1 MENVK
6 LSERVPVGAFY
17 RTNIEAVE
25 DVRSRYFIALSIPAF
40 LLIMIGIG
48 TWESLAF
55 HARSATSFHQYEHYL
70 GALTKIQEGQSSATQ
85 DLQEFAKQTANSRT
99 NSNGQYISYFEK
111 KMAYNQP
118 LNTALSNLLHG
129 NNENIPLIRE
139 QLKAAAHH
147 YQEIE
152 KQYFS
157 YAQWFLSGGGALIFL
172 SLIYVWFGILQPIGK
187 QSRERALALAR
198 AGEFNEDVINT
209 SRVIIMVIDADG
221 NVVLVNHYFQT
232 LLQWPRTQIVGHPLL
247 NRLFL
252 PQDHASI
259 LALLDA
265 GNPEQIQELP
275 ILNSAGDQL
284 IMAWTV
290 TPVRDVTGEEL
301 LRVAMGVDVT
311 ERAAAEHAQQI
322 ALLKAQSLS
331 DRLQDEAQQAAEL
344 HTAFLGPEQ
353 ITLPG
358 LSGIAA
364 SITSS
369 EVGGDY
375 LDCYTTKET
384 SVLVLGDVSGHGLAA
399 GSIVAVAKTVINQLH
414 ADGIGRPD
422 QVLRQLNNAILNTA
436 QGLRLMTMICA
447 AVDFRHGIL
456 YIANAGQQFPY
467 LQKPDGQWEMLEI
480 GGLPLGQELDLDIST
495 SEFDMPLGSR
505 LILISDGWIEENAPD
520 GTPFGYERL
529 EQALEEFSTLGD
541 TQLRDALIAR
551 LIAFCERDT
560 FDDDLSIIVVHHN
573 ERYPAVSEWRSEQP
587 LEIIRISQD
596 YYANKTISPRMS
608 RQHIVLFAEH
618 EWQNL
623 LPRMSQDGIRRILI
637 PGNPFLQAMGWDN
650 LLNAHKEI
658 DNELSLYLHID
669 TPLQLPITTSTDKVG
684 VISSLA
690 SWLAETDVRDDWIDV
705 CTLVADELLENALYA
720 APRDARG
727 QALYS
732 KSVDRIL
739 NEDEHISLHMGRR
752 NNILAIQM
760 RDNWGTLTPSTL
772 LQRLGAHIQGHGLIA
787 DQGGGGLYLLWR
799 FSDYMQIRVFPG
811 RETRATL
818 FFDLDHPPHEDHYP
832 AFQFLYHSDICE
844 VNHDYL

>member
-40 LLIMIGIG
+40 LLIMTGIG

-70 GALTKIQEGQSSATQ
+70 GALTKIEEGQSSATQ
-85 DLQEFAKQTANSRT
+85 ALQELADQTANSRT
-99 NSNGQYISYFEK
+99 NSSGQYLSSFEK
-111 KMAYNQP
+111 KIAYNQP

-129 NNENIPLIRE
+129 NNGNIPLIRE

-157 YAQWFLSGGGALIFL
+157 YAQWFLSGGGTLIFL

-209 SRVIIMVIDADG
+209 SRVIILVIDAEG
-221 NVVLVNHYFQT
+221 NVVLANHYFQT
-232 LLQWPRTQIVGHPLL
+232 LLQWPRTQIVGHHLL
-247 NRLFL
+247 DRLFL
-252 PQDHASI
+252 PQDHATM
-259 LALLDA
+259 LTLLNA
-265 GNPEQIQELP
+265 GNPEQILELP
-275 ILNSAGDQL
+275 ILNSAGAQL

-301 LRVAMGVDVT
+301 LRVAMGVNVT
-311 ERAAAEHAQQI
+311 ERAAAEHAQQV

-353 ITLPG
+353 IALPG

-399 GSIVAVAKTVINQLH
+399 GSIVAVAKTVINQLR
-414 ADGIGRPD
+414 ADGIGHPD

-447 AVDFRHGIL
+447 AVDFRH
-456 YIANAGQQFPY
+456 
-467 LQKPDGQWEMLEI
+467 
-480 GGLPLGQELDLDIST
+480 
-495 SEFDMPLGSR
+495 
-505 LILISDGWIEENAPD
+505 
-520 GTPFGYERL
+520 
-529 EQALEEFSTLGD
+529 
-541 TQLRDALIAR
+541 
-551 LIAFCERDT
+551 
-560 FDDDLSIIVVHHN
+560 
-573 ERYPAVSEWRSEQP
+573 
-587 LEIIRISQD
+587 
-596 YYANKTISPRMS
+596 
-608 RQHIVLFAEH
+608 
-618 EWQNL
+618 
-623 LPRMSQDGIRRILI
+623 
-637 PGNPFLQAMGWDN
+637 
-650 LLNAHKEI
+650 
-658 DNELSLYLHID
+658 
-669 TPLQLPITTSTDKVG
+669 
-684 VISSLA
+684 
-690 SWLAETDVRDDWIDV
+690 
-705 CTLVADELLENALYA
+705 
-720 APRDARG
+720 
-727 QALYS
+727 
-732 KSVDRIL
+732 
-739 NEDEHISLHMGRR
+739 
-752 NNILAIQM
+752 
-760 RDNWGTLTPSTL
+760 
-772 LQRLGAHIQGHGLIA
+772 
-787 DQGGGGLYLLWR
+787 
-799 FSDYMQIRVFPG
+799 
-811 RETRATL
+811 
-818 FFDLDHPPHEDHYP
+818 
-832 AFQFLYHSDICE
+832 
-844 VNHDYL
+844 